1 MFKAV
6 VEQERIKKLLAGSI
20 ANHEVS
26 HAYLFV
32 GKKGIGKTMMALEF
46 AKALLCRG
54 DEKPCGTALPGEKIR
69 RKSPGCFDY
78 PAWKG

>member
-46 AKALLCRG
+46 AKALL
-54 DEKPCGTALPGEKIR
+54 
-69 RKSPGCFDY
+69 
-78 PAWKG
+78 

>member
-32 GKKGIGKTMMALEF
+32 GKKGMYSLSIFRKWH
-46 AKALLCRG
+46 
-54 DEKPCGTALPGEKIR
+54 LPIPESGLKKKMPLTIMN
-69 RKSPGCFDY
+69 CFWI
-78 PAWKG
+78 PT